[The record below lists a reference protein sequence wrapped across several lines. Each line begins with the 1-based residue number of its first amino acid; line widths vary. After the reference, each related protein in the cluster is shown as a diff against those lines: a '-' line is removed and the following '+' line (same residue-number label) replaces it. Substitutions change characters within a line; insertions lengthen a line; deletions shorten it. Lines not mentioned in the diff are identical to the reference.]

1 MKDSQ
6 MRWFSDGSE
15 RRSRQ
20 KDFGVSPV
28 QRLTSHVHQQ
38 LLCDWMVLL
47 QARSPSISTDTD
59 PCPEPSCK
67 GQCRVLSL
75 FLSPGEDCLQH
86 RRARSS
92 GRCKPEPP
100 WACLPS
106 PTLPGE
112 ATSLLS
118 WAPQTALLFLHTL
131 LSITCPLSIPCVL
144 KCEFDSISC

>member
-75 FLSPGEDCLQH
+75 FLSPGKIAL
-86 RRARSS
+86 
-92 GRCKPEPP
+92 
-100 WACLPS
+100 
-106 PTLPGE
+106 
-112 ATSLLS
+112 LLS
-118 WAPQTALLFLHTL
+118 GIVNLETFKESKSQNENEYLTNHT
-131 LSITCPLSIPCVL
+131 VL
-144 KCEFDSISC
+144 